1 MANPTITNYDVTPLL
16 VIKQAISAV
25 KTLLQDASAA
35 VPKGAVLGEVLFDS
49 GTVAA
54 DGGNTGDGTVVK
66 DATTPILAGAQLG
79 AYSIECITA
88 GTNSATFR
96 VTDPKGN
103 VLGDVS
109 VSGAGASATFSNQ
122 IKFAVTDGAA
132 DFAVGDLFTFTVGA
146 GSGKLKRCDSTAVDG
161 SQYPKY
167 VLGEEVDATAGDR
180 TGINVAKAGYV
191 VADKLVFKG
200 VETKDTVVNG
210 KTFEDYLHERGII
223 TVDADTYSG
232 LDNQ

>member
-1 MANPTITNYDVTPLL
+1 MANPTITNYDVSPVLI
-16 VIKQAISAV
+16 VKQAINAI

-35 VPKGAVLGEVLFDS
+35 VPAGAVLGEVLFDS

-54 DGGNTGDGTVVK
+54 DGGNTGNGTVVK

-88 GTNSATFR
+88 TTNAATFR
-96 VTDPKGN
+96 VTDLKGN

-109 VSGAGASATFSNQ
+109 FSGSGASATFANQ
-122 IKFAVTDGAA
+122 IKFAVTDGGT

-167 VLGEEVDATAGDR
+167 ILPSEVDATAGDR
-180 TGINVAKAGYV
+180 TGINVAKVGYI
-191 VADKLVFKG
+191 ASDKIVFKG
-200 VETKDTVVNG
+200 AETKATTVLG
-210 KTFEDYLHERGII
+210 KSFEDYLHERGLII
-223 TVDADTYSG
+223 VEADAYSG